1 MLEIISTVFVAAS
14 LSPNVVGGTPA
25 KPGAWPDAVAVLSR
39 NAACTGTL
47 ITPDVVLT
55 AGHCIDT
62 DPVLVVV
69 NTIDYGKPGGEAIRV
84 ARSVAYPRWQESYD
98 VGVVVL
104 EHPAKAKP
112 RAVASACTLRYSL
125 VEQALMHVVGF
136 GLTSRSG
143 TGENTRLHEGLIPVV
158 DATCSGDPACNAAI
172 APGGEFTAGG
182 NGVDSCFGDSG
193 GPVYVDTPAGPALA
207 GVVSRAYQPGG
218 PPCGGGGVYVRADKV
233 VSWIEREVHET
244 VSRTTCKGAAD
255 DGTTVGEPAPTDGG
269 GCAATSGVGR
279 AGRAGA
285 LAGLGVLMIAVRL
298 RRRRHCGARRVESA

>member
-1 MLEIISTVFVAAS
+1 MLEIISTVLVAAS
-14 LSPNVVGGTPA
+14 LSPNVVGGTLA

-39 NAACTGTL
+39 SAACTGTL

-69 NTIDYGKPGGEAIRV
+69 DTIDYGKPGGEAIRV
-84 ARSVAYPRWQESYD
+84 ARSVAYPKWQDSYD
-98 VGVVVL
+98 VGVVML
-104 EHPAKAKP
+104 EHAAKAKP

-125 VEQALMHVVGF
+125 VEQALVHVVGF
-136 GLTSRSG
+136 GLTNRSG
-143 TGENTRLHEGLIPVV
+143 TGDNTRLHEGIIPVV
-158 DATCSGDPACNAAI
+158 DATCSGDPACNPSI

-182 NGVDSCFGDSG
+182 HGVDSCFGDSG
-193 GPVYVDTPAGPALA
+193 GPVYVDTPTGPALA
-207 GVVSRAYQPGG
+207 GVVSRAYQTGG

-255 DGTTVGEPAPTDGG
+255 DGTTVGESAPADGG
-269 GCAATSGVGR
+269 GCAATNTGR

-285 LAGLGVLMIAVRL
+285 LAALGALMLVI
-298 RRRRHCGARRVESA
+298 RRRQRRRAGGVQSA